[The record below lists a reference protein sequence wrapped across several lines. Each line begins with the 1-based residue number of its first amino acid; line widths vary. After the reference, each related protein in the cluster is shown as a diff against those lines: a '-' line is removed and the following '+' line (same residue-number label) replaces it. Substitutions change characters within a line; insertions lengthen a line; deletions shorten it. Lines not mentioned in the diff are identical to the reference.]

1 MVENPLVIY
10 FGFVYL
16 FQIWHVFSPCRFPFV
31 LAYIPKLGWYCY
43 ANCFPQISFYSCFC
57 FKGLH
62 NLLRNSCFKNTH
74 TENKLTFSAGFKYL
88 YKGGVKKNLII
99 LLSGIS
105 EVRLFKLLED
115 YNGGVCSDTE
125 CNFKHKTI
133 IGSNYILS
141 WKETLIWAQIH
152 IHPAFPKKLLYNYT
166 KQHHWCPTFP
176 FKAPA
181 SEHPPLRHNT
191 CPKPTSAGSAL
202 WCCMYCSAESETEEV
217 NVAGKTL
224 RPDMAYGKNELGLY
238 DKGLVFTNSHTSCY
252 FWPTVDLVS
261 QLSTLPPPP
270 FFLKKIKI
278 TCTCS
283 HLYWDFFSNTGKSTE
298 EVFAL
303 KFFGYFHVT
312 VARECLFTSELPC
325 LLPYSLMMWLL
336 VTSKEDSEMHY
347 FYSYCIWW
355 RALKKI

>member
-1 MVENPLVIY
+1 M
-10 FGFVYL
+10 
-16 FQIWHVFSPCRFPFV
+16 
-31 LAYIPKLGWYCY
+31 
-43 ANCFPQISFYSCFC
+43 
-57 FKGLH
+57 
-62 NLLRNSCFKNTH
+62 
-74 TENKLTFSAGFKYL
+74 
-88 YKGGVKKNLII
+88 
-99 LLSGIS
+99 
-105 EVRLFKLLED
+105 RLFKLLED

-270 FFLKKIKI
+270 FF
-278 TCTCS
+278 
-283 HLYWDFFSNTGKSTE
+283 
-298 EVFAL
+298 
-303 KFFGYFHVT
+303 
-312 VARECLFTSELPC
+312 
-325 LLPYSLMMWLL
+325 
-336 VTSKEDSEMHY
+336 
-347 FYSYCIWW
+347 
-355 RALKKI
+355 